1 MKGKVWVITGASRG
15 FGLATAQRAVDAGD
29 RVAMLARGA
38 DVLAEADRLGDNA
51 LGLRVDI
58 TDEESIKAGIAQVI
72 DKWGNIDVLVNN
84 AGLHRGGFID
94 SISMEDWEAVL
105 DTNLSGPFR
114 MVKAALPHIPDGGA
128 IINIG
133 AVVGGL
139 GFAGDAPY
147 GASKNGLKGLTRV
160 MAVELARRN
169 IKVNL
174 VIPGFVMTEMT
185 GSISD
190 KAREKI
196 EDKIPLSRTGEP
208 NEIADVVFWVA
219 LSSYMTGA
227 TIPVDGGLS
236 CAL

>member
-1 MKGKVWVITGASRG
+1 M
-15 FGLATAQRAVDAGD
+15 D
-29 RVAMLARGA
+29 
-38 DVLAEADRLGDNA
+38 
-51 LGLRVDI
+51 
-58 TDEESIKAGIAQVI
+58 
-72 DKWGNIDVLVNN
+72 
-84 AGLHRGGFID
+84 
-94 SISMEDWEAVL
+94 DWEAVL

-114 MVKAALPHIPDGGA
+114 MVKAALPHIHDGGA

-139 GFAGDAPY
+139 GFPGDAPY

-174 VIPGFVMTEMT
+174 VIPGFVITEMT

-190 KAREKI
+190 RARERI

-208 NEIADVVFWVA
+208 EEIADVIFWVA
-219 LSSYMTGA
+219 GSSYMTGA
-227 TIPVDGGLS
+227 MIPVDGGLS